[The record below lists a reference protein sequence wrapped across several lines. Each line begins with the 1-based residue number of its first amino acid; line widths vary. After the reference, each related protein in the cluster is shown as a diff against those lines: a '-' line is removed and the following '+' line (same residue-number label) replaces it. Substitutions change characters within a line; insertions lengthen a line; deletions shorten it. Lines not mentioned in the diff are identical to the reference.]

1 MTAAV
6 NLTMVGRALETVLAD
21 AGVSLLLR
29 DKATGEVLAPPVEV
43 AGHAH
48 GLLPVF
54 LVAGEAVWREA
65 TGKRFGLHIRR
76 DAAAL
81 LGYRVEAVGVGTFAE
96 VMLATMEAVEQA
108 GQEGQAS
115 GQPGQLLVNDLYGA
129 VWQAARDRADQA
141 APSPSHPAAS
151 PSAGARS

>member
-1 MTAAV
+1 MTSAV
-6 NLTMVGRALETVLAD
+6 NLAAVGRALEAVLAD

-29 DKATGEVLAPPVEV
+29 DKATGEVLTPPVEV

-65 TGKRFGLHIRR
+65 TGRGFGLHIRR
-76 DAAAL
+76 DEVAL
-81 LGYRVEAVGVGTFAE
+81 LGYRVEAVGAGTFAE
-96 VMLATMEAVEQA
+96 VMLATMEAVEQS
-108 GQEGQAS
+108 GQDGHAS
-115 GQPGQLLVNDLYGA
+115 GEPGHLLVNDLYGA

-141 APSPSHPAAS
+141 APSPGRPAPS